1 MAGFMEACYNASR
14 VLVPMLDTI
23 IQMNIRPDESAY
35 ISSLKGNNCQFW
47 QAVANLKTNSCLVQ
61 KVKDLQ

>member
-1 MAGFMEACYNASR
+1 MAGFMEACANASR

-35 ISSLKGNNCQFW
+35 ISSLMRNNCQLL
-47 QAVANLKTNSCLVQ
+47 QAAANLKTNICLV
-61 KVKDLQ
+61 

>member
-1 MAGFMEACYNASR
+1 MAGFMEACANASR

-35 ISSLKGNNCQFW
+35 ISSLKGNSCQF
-47 QAVANLKTNSCLVQ
+47 
-61 KVKDLQ
+61 